1 MEYHWYYRP
10 EAAPP
15 VWTYVHE
22 VMDSEQIC
30 VACTQTGL
38 SSSKQATLVREWCKI
53 LPTLHHVKTLR
64 LTTRVPQALFDAAC
78 RMTNLE
84 DLWIKWSGLTNIN
97 AIQALGRLRY
107 FHLGSSTGLRSILP
121 LAELTELRWLGL
133 ENLRRIRTI
142 EPIGALSQ
150 LEGLT
155 LQGSMWSN
163 WKVRTLMPLRSL
175 TGLRY
180 LALAGLRAE
189 DRTLAPLF
197 HLRSLERLIL
207 AKWWDED
214 EVQEV
219 RRRNP
224 RLAA

>member
-1 MEYHWYYRP
+1 MP
-10 EAAPP
+10 
-15 VWTYVHE
+15 
-22 VMDSEQIC
+22 
-30 VACTQTGL
+30 
-38 SSSKQATLVREWCKI
+38 
-53 LPTLHHVKTLR
+53 
-64 LTTRVPQALFDAAC
+64 
-78 RMTNLE
+78 NLE
-84 DLWIKWSGLTNIN
+84 DLS
-97 AIQALGRLRY
+97 
-107 FHLGSSTGLRSILP
+107 HP
-121 LAELTELRWLGL
+121 LAELTQLRWLGL

-142 EPIGALSQ
+142 EPVGALTQ

-163 WKVRTLMPLRSL
+163 WKVRTLMSLSSL

-197 HLRSLERLIL
+197 ALRDLETLIL
-207 AKWWDED
+207 ATWWDRG

-224 RLAA
+224 RLSNREHR

>member
-1 MEYHWYYRP
+1 MEYHWYHRP
-10 EAAPP
+10 ETAPP
-15 VWTYVHE
+15 VWTHLDE
-22 VMDSEQIC
+22 LTDSERIC

-38 SSSKQATLVREWCKI
+38 PASKQASLVREWCKV
-53 LPTLHHVKTLR
+53 LPTLHHVRTLL

-78 RMTNLE
+78 RMPNLE

-97 AIQALGRLRY
+97 AIQGLPTLRC
-107 FHLGSSTGLRSILP
+107 FHLGSSTGLRSIHP
-121 LAELTELRWLGL
+121 LAELAQLEWLGL
-133 ENLRRIRTI
+133 ETLRRIRTI
-142 EPIGALSQ
+142 EPVGALAQ
-150 LEGLT
+150 LVGLT

-163 WKVRTLMPLRSL
+163 WKVRTLMPLSSMN
-175 TGLRY
+175 GLRY
-180 LALAGLRAE
+180 LALDGLRAD

-197 HLRSLERLIL
+197 HLRSLETLIL
-207 AKWWDED
+207 AKWWDQE